1 MVFEKYIIVT
11 NDEKECYKVSG
22 SFAPLTEINK
32 VFRNGWD
39 TEEDAKF
46 ALTVITREWE
56 QELVYEQGLYN
67 EWTEKFLKNRITKAE
82 TNIKKL
88 RKAKIIKV
96 KNTYEF
102 VR

>member
-11 NDEKECYKVSG
+11 NNEKECYKVSG

-32 VFRNGWD
+32 VFRNGWEQ
-39 TEEDAKF
+39 EEDAQF

-56 QELVYEQGLYN
+56 QQLY
-67 EWTEKFLKNRITKAE
+67 TEYVIGDKKRIKRAE
-82 TNIKKL
+82 DTLKKL
-88 RKAKIIKV
+88 QEAKIIKV

>member
-32 VFRNGWD
+32 IFRNGW
-39 TEEDAKF
+39 EQKEDAQF
-46 ALTVITREWE
+46 ALTVITREWK
-56 QELVYEQGLYN
+56 QQLH
-67 EWTEKFLKNRITKAE
+67 TEYVIG
-82 TNIKKL
+82 IKKRIKRAEDTL
-88 RKAKIIKV
+88 KKLDEAKIIKV